1 MVYTLYGLVR
11 FEFFVCMAQQIGCI
25 QAVNVVI
32 VQLFC
37 VCVCVC
43 VCDLYCTLCIWNF
56 DTFYVNPIPTY
67 S

>member
-43 VCDLYCTLCIWNF
+43 VIYIALYVYGILIHF
-56 DTFYVNPIPTY
+56 M
-67 S
+67 